1 MIKPIT
7 VLLFHT
13 CLDLSKK
20 KRIDIG
26 TQASRQDFRMGGA
39 QPSEWPPHADGPL
52 AEKAADAVLSI
63 LGALSPRMGPLWL
76 EMNPIRLR
84 TEPGREVLFF
94 FSLGLHT
101 LRGRWR
107 MTIGGSIVYLRG
119 VPELFLSPGY
129 VSGDS
134 RAVLLFVLGRFL
146 PPSGEKLR

>member
-20 KRIDIG
+20 KRIGIG
-26 TQASRQDFRMGGA
+26 TQARTQDFRMGGA
-39 QPSEWPPHADGPL
+39 QPSEWTPHADGPL

-84 TEPGREVLFF
+84 AEPGREVL
-94 FSLGLHT
+94 
-101 LRGRWR
+101 
-107 MTIGGSIVYLRG
+107 V
-119 VPELFLSPGY
+119 FLWGCI
-129 VSGDS
+129 
-134 RAVLLFVLGRFL
+134 R
-146 PPSGEKLR
+146 